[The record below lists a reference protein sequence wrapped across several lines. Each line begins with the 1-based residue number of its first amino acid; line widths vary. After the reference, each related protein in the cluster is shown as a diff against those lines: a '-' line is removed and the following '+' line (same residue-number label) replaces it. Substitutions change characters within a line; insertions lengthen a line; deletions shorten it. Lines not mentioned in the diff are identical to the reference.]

1 MFIQRIILI
10 DYNLPCQ
17 TADSVLLA
25 AALGNY
31 RGPAEDMI
39 ILFLKKI
46 QKIQTIRASL
56 TNICVLQ

>member
-10 DYNLPCQ
+10 DYNLLCQ

-25 AALGNY
+25 AALGNC
-31 RGPAEDMI
+31 RIRRRRHEND
-39 ILFLKKI
+39 LFTKKI
-46 QKIQTIRASL
+46 NTISPSL